1 MLNFFKHSN
10 FLSSRVISGVEITTG
25 STNVYSYCQIKNY
38 YGTISIRKEQALIN
52 SIEELN
58 QLIGKNKAIPF
69 SPSHPLSVAITGKK
83 VLIKTVE
90 AKEDEEDNIILQK
103 ALPGAKSD
111 RFYVQKYWNQ
121 TNWIVAVIKKE
132 LLDEIL
138 TDLQSVGLECIAVV
152 LGPLSMLPFTEESK
166 ELNLPHYQITN
177 KNQVFELKQ
186 QTNEIGRTLDVD
198 GETISFQNII
208 AFSAA
213 ISHFSKDPNLEE
225 LTNTS
230 LQKTIQEVKFNIY
243 QVALLRL
250 FFILVLFIS
259 LTNYF
264 LSQAYQNSLI
274 DLQEITADQQA
285 EYSMYEQKQ
294 KELNQR
300 ISILKTTGVSSFS
313 NLSFYADQI
322 AAITPKSISLL
333 DLNIGLLERK
343 MKEDEKLNIKKNEIY
358 IKGIANETLEL
369 NEFVLKLEN
378 ENWIAKSVIQNYDLS
393 NRENPGLFEIKIN
406 LNE

>member
-138 TDLQSVGLECIAVV
+138 TDLQSIGLECIAVV
-152 LGPLSMLPFTEESK
+152 LGPLSTLPFTEESK
-166 ELNLPHYQITN
+166 ELNLPHYQIIN

-186 QTNEIGRTLDVD
+186 QTNEVGRTLDVD

-264 LSQAYQNSLI
+264 LSQAYQSSLI

-322 AAITPKSISLL
+322 AAITPRSISLL

-378 ENWIAKSVIQNYDLS
+378 EDWIAKSVIQNYDLS